1 MYKYI
6 KLSRVVMVINLL
18 FYVIYNSYFGWNE
31 YPSNEIEIFLDK
43 TFFIVSIGIIILYII
58 PGLNTYEAFIKLI
71 DENVEKN
78 KNVK

>member
-78 KNVK
+78 S

>member
-6 KLSRVVMVINLL
+6 KLSRVVMVINML

-43 TFFIVSIGIIILYII
+43 AFFIVSIGIIILYII

>member
-43 TFFIVSIGIIILYII
+43 TFFMVSKGIIILYII

>member
-43 TFFIVSIGIIILYII
+43 TFYIVSIGIISLYII

>member
-6 KLSRVVMVINLL
+6 KLARVVMIINML

-31 YPSNEIEIFLDK
+31 YPINEIEIFLDK
-43 TFFIVSIGIIILYII
+43 TFYIVSIGIIILYII

>member
-43 TFFIVSIGIIILYII
+43 TFFIVSKGIIILYII

-78 KNVK
+78 

>member
-43 TFFIVSIGIIILYII
+43 TFFIVSKGIIILYII